1 MMSHISQP
9 GGYPSIIPYMLVAD
23 APAFIGFL
31 EAAFGAQAR
40 FKVPT
45 ETGGVMNAEITL
57 GDGLIMLSD
66 AGEPWPPA
74 HLCHYVTD
82 TDASYQKALAAG
94 AVSIAPPET
103 KEYGQ
108 RIAGI
113 KDPAGNTW
121 WICTA

>member
-1 MMSHISQP
+1 MRDSTQL

-40 FKVPT
+40 FQVPT
-45 ETGGVMNAEITL
+45 ETGGVMHGEIAL
-57 GDGLIMLSD
+57 GDGLIMISD
-66 AGEPWPPA
+66 AGEPWAPA
-74 HLCHYVTD
+74 HLCHYVP
-82 TDASYQKALAAG
+82 DADAAYAQALAAG

-121 WICTA
+121 WICTAA